1 MIAGRSHFGICYGEL
16 SRTIPE
22 FRRADGQNPR
32 REAEGMRMPSSLS
45 RGITPTTFK
54 QMVKTLVSKK
64 TEERNRFRKTPP
76 RQPLLLLTPHT
87 LPKKVKR
94 RIFFLFQLGF
104 PTHCW

>member
-16 SRTIPE
+16 SGTITE
-22 FRRADGQNPR
+22 YCRADGQNLRP
-32 REAEGMRMPSSLS
+32 EAEGMRMPSSLS
-45 RGITPTTFK
+45 RGIITRQPL

-94 RIFFLFQLGF
+94 RIFFLL
-104 PTHCW
+104 H